1 MAARPSS
8 MVVAGVS
15 SRGRIAFTYSSA
27 ERVNTIPLP
36 TKSSRP
42 SQPDGVVT
50 TALPYAS
57 PSSVLI
63 FRPVPASM
71 GLIAKRILAYSD
83 PGDSHGDQETCPGPA
98 AMSNGPDLVKE
109 PEHAPDIDGNVGSQ
123 VAQACCC
130 FGAEGEGLR
139 INNVTCQV
147 DLPSTSGDPGEVA
160 VAGFIFLDGKD
171 GICTIQ
177 S

>member
-1 MAARPSS
+1 MAARPSA
-8 MVVAGVS
+8 MVVAGAS
-15 SRGRIAFTYSSA
+15 SRERIAFTYSSA
-27 ERVNTIPLP
+27 ERVNTIPFP

-71 GLIAKRILAYSD
+71 GLIAKRILAYR
-83 PGDSHGDQETCPGPA
+83 
-98 AMSNGPDLVKE
+98 
-109 PEHAPDIDGNVGSQ
+109 HAPDIDGNVGSQ

-139 INNVTCQV
+139 INNVTYQV
-147 DLPSTSGDPGEVA
+147 DLPSTSGDPGE